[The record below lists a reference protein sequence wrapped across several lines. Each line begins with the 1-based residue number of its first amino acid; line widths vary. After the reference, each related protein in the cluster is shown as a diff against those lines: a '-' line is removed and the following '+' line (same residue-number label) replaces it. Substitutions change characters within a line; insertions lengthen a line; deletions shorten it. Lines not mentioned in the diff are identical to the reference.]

1 MKSNQRDWGTLEHAW
16 ATTFILG
23 YSTLGVCYQMQMRSQ
38 SKRLRTFRIRLC
50 NCFFFLGIFLECC
63 QFFTFGAKAFQVSF
77 LAILLKKSKEKKSLM
92 QILGGKLWQKNQSPH
107 HFSSDPTCGIILQN
121 NFFLLWKDWNE
132 EGMPHHQPPSLTP
145 AVAGRVWLD
154 QKQHNAWR
162 TRRLHVG
169 PALSWPFNG
178 RIRLF
183 LHFMLS
189 PK

>member
-1 MKSNQRDWGTLEHAW
+1 MKSDQRHWGTLEHAW

-23 YSTLGVCYQMQMRSQ
+23 YSTLGCAIKCKCGVNQRDSGPLGYACV
-38 SKRLRTFRIRLC
+38 TV
-50 NCFFFLGIFLECC
+50 FFFLGIFLECC
-63 QFFTFGAKAFQVSF
+63 QFFTFGAKAFRVSF
-77 LAILLKKSKEKKSLM
+77 LAILLKKLKEKKKFDADFR
-92 QILGGKLWQKNQSPH
+92 GKIVAKKSKSAPFFFGPYMWDHIAKQL
-107 HFSSDPTCGIILQN
+107 
-121 NFFLLWKDWNE
+121 FLLWKDWNE

-145 AVAGRVWLD
+145 AVAGLVWLD